1 MIEFQHVHKTYRVA
15 GRDIPALNPT
25 SLTIENGQVFGLI
38 GHSGAGKSTLLR
50 LLLAMERPTSGKLM
64 LAGQD
69 LGQISN
75 AQIPFLRR
83 QIGVVFQNHQLL
95 FDRTVF
101 NNIALPLQ
109 ILGLSKAEVAK
120 RVDSALERVSL
131 SDKGELFPA
140 DLSTGQQQRV
150 GIARAI
156 VHQPALLLAD
166 EPTGNLDPRLAAEI
180 MGVFEDINRLGTT
193 VLIASHDLALIAR
206 MRHRMLTL
214 QRGRLIGDGEA
225 GQ

>member
-1 MIEFQHVHKTYRVA
+1 MIKFEQVGKRYPNGHVGLHELSFHVRRGEFLFVT
-15 GRDIPALNPT
+15 
-25 SLTIENGQVFGLI
+25 

-50 LLLAMERPTSGKLM
+50 LLLAMERPSSGKLL

-69 LGQISN
+69 LSHITN

-95 FDRTVF
+95 FDRSVF
-101 NNIALPLQ
+101 DNVALPLQ
-109 ILGLSKAEVAK
+109 ILGLSKDEI
-120 RVDSALERVSL
+120 ALERVSL
-131 SDKGELFPA
+131 ADKAEQFPG

-150 GIARAI
+150 GIARAV
-156 VHQPALLLAD
+156 VHRPALLLAD

-225 GQ
+225 SV

>member
-1 MIEFQHVHKTYRVA
+1 MIRFEQVAKRYPNGHVGLHELSFRVRRGEFLFVT
-15 GRDIPALNPT
+15 
-25 SLTIENGQVFGLI
+25 
-38 GHSGAGKSTLLR
+38 GHSGAGKSNMLR
-50 LLLAMERPTSGKLM
+50 LLLAMERPTGGKLL

-69 LGQISN
+69 LAKIRNS
-75 AQIPFLRR
+75 QIPFLRR

-95 FDRTVF
+95 FDRSVF
-101 NNIALPLQ
+101 ANVALPLQ
-109 ILGLSKAEVAK
+109 ILGLPQDEINQ
-120 RVDSALERVSL
+120 RVSLALERVSL
-131 SDKGELFPA
+131 KEKALQAPA

-180 MGVFEDINRLGTT
+180 MAVFEDINQLGTT

-225 GQ
+225 G

>member
-1 MIEFQHVHKTYRVA
+1 MIRFEQVGKRYANGHVGLHELSFRVRRGEFLFVT
-15 GRDIPALNPT
+15 
-25 SLTIENGQVFGLI
+25 

-50 LLLAMERPTSGKLM
+50 LLLAMERPTTGKLL

-69 LGQISN
+69 LATISN

-109 ILGLSKAEVAK
+109 ILGLSKAEIVK
-120 RVDSALERVSL
+120 RVDSALERVAL
-131 SDKGELFPA
+131 SDKTDLYPG

-156 VHQPALLLAD
+156 VHRPALLLAD
-166 EPTGNLDPRLAAEI
+166 EPTGNLDEGTSDEVLQLLLDLLRDSPTSLLMVTHSPRIAARLDQQVVLHRGQVLAA
-180 MGVFEDINRLGTT
+180 D
-193 VLIASHDLALIAR
+193 AR
-206 MRHRMLTL
+206 
-214 QRGRLIGDGEA
+214 
-225 GQ
+225 